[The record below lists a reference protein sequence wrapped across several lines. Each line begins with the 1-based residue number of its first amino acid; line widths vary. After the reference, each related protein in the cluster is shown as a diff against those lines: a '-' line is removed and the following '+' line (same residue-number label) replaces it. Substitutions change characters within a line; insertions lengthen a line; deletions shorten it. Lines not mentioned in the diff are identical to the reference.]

1 MAKKVEQQENN
12 EKAHIFYRRDYRHV
26 NARPIE
32 TIFLLFVTVV
42 PFIYL
47 MIEKYGDFAY
57 WLNKKTVGLFK
68 ELFGI
73 EPAIN
78 KVKFFPF
85 TDPISYLEISGKTPG
100 FTACLIIAVL
110 SLFLILICLQIFVQN
125 KPLMIYIS
133 ISLFIT
139 MISALYFMF
148 FKDKFPYTLGSY
160 TYLYMSQQFVIW
172 CMVAIITSVSLAV
185 LPGIYGFDFLTFIVI
200 MVYSILFGS
209 VRYIVFVLGLNFLS
223 NLFMAP
229 VYFMFGIFLDF
240 LYIVAIYAV
249 YVRKV
254 SDVYSQR
261 KEQGRWS
268 WS

>member
-1 MAKKVEQQENN
+1 
-12 EKAHIFYRRDYRHV
+12 
-26 NARPIE
+26 
-32 TIFLLFVTVV
+32 
-42 PFIYL
+42 
-47 MIEKYGDFAY
+47 
-57 WLNKKTVGLFK
+57 
-68 ELFGI
+68 
-73 EPAIN
+73 
-78 KVKFFPF
+78 
-85 TDPISYLEISGKTPG
+85 
-100 FTACLIIAVL
+100 
-110 SLFLILICLQIFVQN
+110 
-125 KPLMIYIS
+125 
-133 ISLFIT
+133 
-139 MISALYFMF
+139 
-148 FKDKFPYTLGSY
+148 
-160 TYLYMSQQFVIW
+160 
-172 CMVAIITSVSLAV
+172 MVAIITSVSLAV